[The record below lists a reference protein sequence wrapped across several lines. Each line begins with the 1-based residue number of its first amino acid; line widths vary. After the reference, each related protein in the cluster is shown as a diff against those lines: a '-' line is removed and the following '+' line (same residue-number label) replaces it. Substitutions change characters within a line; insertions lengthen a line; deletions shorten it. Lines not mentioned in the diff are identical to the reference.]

1 MNKNDQK
8 LVLLWKLKRNKQT
21 MGVSLLSPFRKRGKK
36 DDITKNIN
44 TIKYVDKDLILH
56 LRQME

>member
-1 MNKNDQK
+1 
-8 LVLLWKLKRNKQT
+8 

-44 TIKYVDKDLILH
+44 TIKYVDINSTFETNGIKV
-56 LRQME
+56 